1 MKRIVTL
8 LAAAGVVA
16 GTTLFAPGAL
26 ANSFAVSIGAPG
38 FAVGYSNHGGYVAAY
53 APPPVYYAPPA
64 YYPYYDPYYVAAPVY
79 YGAPV
84 VYGGVTYYG
93 GHRVW
98 RHGYYH
104 H

>member
-16 GTTLFAPGAL
+16 GAALFSTAAL

-38 FAVGYSNHGGYVAAY
+38 FAVGYSNYGGYVAAY
-53 APPPVYYAPPA
+53 APPPAYYAPPA
-64 YYPYYDPYYVAAPVY
+64 YYPYTYGPYDSPAPVY

-93 GHRVW
+93 HRPYY
-98 RHGYYH
+98 RHRH
-104 H
+104 W